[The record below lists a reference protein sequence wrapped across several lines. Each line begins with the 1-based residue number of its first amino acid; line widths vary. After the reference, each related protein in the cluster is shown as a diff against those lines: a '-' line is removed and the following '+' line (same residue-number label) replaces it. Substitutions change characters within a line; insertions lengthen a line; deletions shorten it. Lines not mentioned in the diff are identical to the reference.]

1 MPLLQPLMNYRQLL
15 VYTLSILT
23 LFACSTNPTVFEED
37 RLSETNWVV
46 QAPAGNR
53 YSTIDTVGQTIIPN
67 GRIIQPLGT
76 TYRVAPHPYG
86 LVMSQDGSIAIS
98 ANSGTS
104 PFSITIFQN
113 PLSGNPQIKQIPEG
127 AKNDEDL
134 LGAVFMGLAISP
146 DNQTVY
152 VAGGQQNKIYL
163 FDIASGQPQGEID
176 CIWKNDQG
184 VVYDNGYIGDMA
196 LSQDGNTL
204 YAVDQIG
211 FRLITVDVPTQT
223 ITNNTPVGRY
233 PFGVALS
240 PNESEVYVAN
250 VGMFEYQPVVS
261 GEDLSSATLKE
272 QGLRFPAT
280 AYGSEEMKEGIQN
293 DSVNIPGLGDPN
305 VDESFSVWTVD
316 AASGE
321 VIAKVKTGFL
331 VGQVVEDF
339 PAVGGASPNSL
350 VATEEF
356 VFVSNGNND
365 CVSVIDVQQDTVVQN
380 IRLQPDER
388 LGNLR
393 GIIPFGLALSPDQ
406 QKLYV
411 AEAGINAV
419 GVIDVV
425 SQEVLGH
432 IPVGWF
438 PSKLAVS
445 PDGKQLIVA
454 NAKGYGSGPN
464 GGSTF
469 NLGEEGSYIG
479 ALMKGSITV
488 LDIPADSQLSE
499 TTQQVVENNFD
510 FLEAQAVARQRA
522 NNPVPTYPGEK
533 VSPIKHIVFIS
544 KENRT
549 YDEVFGQ
556 LEGGRGEPAL
566 ARYGRNQTFSN
577 EANTQT
583 VENATVMPNHLALA
597 ERFAISDNFY
607 VDADHSADGHRWLVN
622 TYPNEWVETHVA
634 AAYGGK
640 RRSVAGSEAPGNYG
654 IVGSSGAIYPE
665 DYNEAGSIWDHMER
679 NGIDFYNF
687 GFGVE
692 LANSYA
698 DSTLKYFGVRP
709 LINYPIPGPLYD
721 RTSRMYATYN
731 MAIPD
736 QFRVD
741 TFIEEF
747 EEKWSESG
755 LPPVLTIILPNDH
768 GAGDRPNAGYPFRE
782 SYMADNDLAL
792 GRLVEFLSNTPYW
805 KNMAMV
811 VTEDDSQ
818 DGVDHVD
825 AHRSLLMV
833 ISPYAKKNYV
843 GHQHYSFGSIFKTF
857 WHILGIPYLNHYDYG
872 ASDLADLFT
881 TEPDTSAYQ
890 ALPVNSQVFDP
901 QKALDPFDEQFDWK
915 AVLESPQLDDPADF
929 QAAADKRDQ
938 KE

>member
-1 MPLLQPLMNYRQLL
+1 MKIFICC
-15 VYTLSILT
+15 SFIILIG
-23 LFACSTNPTVFEED
+23 LFYACNTNSSDDDTVENK
-37 RLSETNWVV
+37 TAWVS
-46 QAPAGNR
+46 QAPAGDR
-53 YSTIDTVGQTIIPN
+53 YTVIDTAGQTIIPN
-67 GRIIQPLGT
+67 GRIIQPMGT
-76 TYRVAPHPYG
+76 TYPVAPHPYG
-86 LVMSQDGSIAIS
+86 LVMSDDGSIAIS

-113 PLSGNPQIKQIPEG
+113 PLSGNPQIRQIPEG

-152 VAGGQQNKIYL
+152 VAGGQENKIYL
-163 FDIASGQPQGEID
+163 FDISSGQPKGEVNCEVTD
-176 CIWKNDQG
+176 ADG
-184 VVYDNGYIGDMA
+184 SDYTHGYIGDMT
-196 LSQDGNTL
+196 LSADGNKL
-204 YAVDQIG
+204 YVVDQIG
-211 FRLITVDVPTQT
+211 FRLITIDVPSQS
-223 ITNNTPVGRY
+223 ILRNTPVGRY
-233 PFGVALS
+233 PFGVTLS
-240 PNESEVYVAN
+240 PDESEIYVAN
-250 VGMFEYQPVVS
+250 VGMFEYKPI
-261 GEDLSSATLKE
+261 GEELSSEELKE
-272 QGLRFPAT
+272 QALRFPAT
-280 AYGSEEMKEGIQN
+280 AYGSQEMKEGIQS
-293 DSVNIPGLGDPN
+293 DSLNIPALGDPN
-305 VDESFSVWTVD
+305 VDEAFSVWTVD
-316 AASGE
+316 ATSGE
-321 VIAKVKTGFL
+321 VTAKVKTGFL

-350 VATEEF
+350 VATDNF

-365 CVSVIDVQQDTVVQN
+365 CVSVIDIQQDTVVQN
-380 IRLQPDER
+380 IRLQPDRR

-406 QKLYV
+406 QRLYV

-419 GVIDVV
+419 AVIDVAT
-425 SQEVLGH
+425 QQVLGH
-432 IPVGWF
+432 LPVGWF

-464 GGSTF
+464 GGPTF

-488 LDIPADSQLSE
+488 LDIPADEELE
-499 TTQQVVENNFD
+499 AATQQVVENNFD
-510 FLEAQAVARQRA
+510 FKEASAIVQRRA
-522 NNPVPTYPGEK
+522 DHPIPAYPNEK
-533 VSPIKHIVFIS
+533 ESPIKHIIFVS

-556 LEGGRGEPAL
+556 VEGGKGEASL
-566 ARYGRNQTFSN
+566 ARYGRDQTFSN
-577 EANTQT
+577 DANTQT
-583 VENATVMPNHLALA
+583 VESATVMPNHLALA
-597 ERFAISDNFY
+597 KRFAMSDNFY

-640 RRSVAGSEAPGNYG
+640 RRSVPGSEAPGNYG
-654 IVGSSGAIYPE
+654 VVGSSGAIYPE
-665 DYNEAGSIWDHMER
+665 DYNEAGSIWDHFDR
-679 NGIDFYNF
+679 NNIDFYNF

-709 LINYPIPGPLYD
+709 LVNYPIPGPLYD
-721 RTSRMYATYN
+721 RTSRAYATYN
-731 MAIPD
+731 MGIPD
-736 QFRVD
+736 QFRID

-747 EEKWSESG
+747 EEKWSDDG
-755 LPPVLTIILPNDH
+755 LPAVLTIILPNDH
-768 GAGDRPNAGYPFRE
+768 GAGDRPNAGYPFKE

-792 GRLVEFLSNTPYW
+792 GRLVEFLSDTPYW
-805 KNMAMV
+805 KEMAIV

-818 DGVDHVD
+818 GGVDHVD

-833 ISPYAKKNYV
+833 ISPYSKRNYV

-857 WHILGIPYLNHYDYG
+857 WHILGTPYLNHYDYG
-872 ASDLADLFT
+872 ATDLADLFT
-881 TEPDTSAYQ
+881 AEPDTSVYK
-890 ALPVNSQVFDP
+890 ALAINSLVFDP

-915 AVLESPQLDDPADF
+915 AVLESPQLDDPVDF
-929 QAAADKRDQ
+929 QAEADQRDQ
-938 KE
+938 SSGDN